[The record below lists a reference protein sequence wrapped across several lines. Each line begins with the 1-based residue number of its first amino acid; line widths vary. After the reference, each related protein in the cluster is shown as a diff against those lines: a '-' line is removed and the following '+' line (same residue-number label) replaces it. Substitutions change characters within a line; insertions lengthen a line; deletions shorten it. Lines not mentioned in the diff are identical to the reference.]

1 MQPLIPT
8 SILDSQNQSK
18 RKKIA
23 IFGSTGSIGTTTLSI
38 VDQYPDLFE
47 VTALVAGK
55 NKDLLSKQAQK
66 YHCKNFGL
74 ADDAVSIA
82 KNADYDLMIAGI
94 VGIAG
99 LLSVCEAAKRGK
111 QIALANKESLVCGG
125 KILSELI
132 VKNKAV
138 IYPIDSEHSAI
149 WQSIIGNNY
158 NDINSVILAAS
169 GGPFFKYSKEQLL
182 SVTKE
187 QALKHPKWV
196 MGSKVT
202 IDSSTLFNK
211 ALEVIE
217 AHWLFGLKSS
227 QIEVIVH
234 PEHIIH
240 SMVRYVDG
248 SVIMQAAL
256 PDMRVCIGY
265 ALGFPHSRLKS
276 MVDHTSFASIA
287 AFNFFEVPSD
297 KFPAINLARA
307 ALVESDS
314 TAACVVLNAANEVAV
329 EQFLWDKIIWSQIYP
344 TVESIYGKFRDS
356 RVSSIDDILE
366 LDRSIKSAA
375 LKGN

>member
-8 SILDSQNQSK
+8 SLSSTGSDS

-23 IFGSTGSIGTTTLSI
+23 IFGSTGSIGASTLSI
-38 VDQYPDLFE
+38 IDQYPDLFE

-55 NKDLLSKQAQK
+55 NKDLLLEQAKK
-66 YHCKNFGL
+66 YNCKNFGL
-74 ADDAVSIA
+74 ASDAVSIA
-82 KNADYDLMIAGI
+82 QNADYDLMIAGI

-99 LLSVCEAAKRGK
+99 LLSVCQAAKRGK

-125 KILSELI
+125 KILSDI
-132 VKNKAV
+132 IIKNKAV

-158 NDINSVILAAS
+158 SDIKSVILAAS
-169 GGPFFKYSKEQLL
+169 GGPFFKFTQDQLL
-182 SVTKE
+182 TVTKE

-265 ALGFPHSRLKS
+265 AMGFPDKRLAS
-276 MVDHTSFASIA
+276 MVDHTDFASIGS
-287 AFNFFEVPSD
+287 FNFFEVPNQ
-297 KFPAINLARA
+297 KFPAISLARN
-307 ALVESDS
+307 ALDEDDS

-329 EQFLWDKIIWSQIYP
+329 EKFLADKISWSQIYP

-356 RVSSIDDILE
+356 RVSSIDDILD
-366 LDRSIKSAA
+366 LDKRVRAVA
-375 LKGN
+375 EQ